1 MYKVTIITKYNT
13 IHLECEDLNTPEM
26 QEIFNQPYVL
36 EIKAEQ
42 VKEDI
47 KCRKL
52 VKKDEDN

>member
-1 MYKVTIITKYNT
+1 MYKVTIKTKYNE
-13 IHLECEDLNTPEM
+13 IHLECENLHDEKI

-42 VKEDI
+42 VKEDV

-52 VKKDEDN
+52 VKNDEG